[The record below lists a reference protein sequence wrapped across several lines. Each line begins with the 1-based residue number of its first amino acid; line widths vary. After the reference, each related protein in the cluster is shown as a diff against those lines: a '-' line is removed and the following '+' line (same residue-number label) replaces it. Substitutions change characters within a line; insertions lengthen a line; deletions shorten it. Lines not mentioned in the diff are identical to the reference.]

1 MGYTELGR
9 KRPIELQ
16 IDYYDKIL
24 VYQHQGEI
32 WGVCYKHGEIDCVY
46 NYTKNDFFWLEISDM
61 SLKEIAHAQ
70 KVVYIHD
77 KRILR
82 NISPDTNITRFFP
95 IHVRK

>member
-46 NYTKNDFFWLEISDM
+46 NYTKNDFFWLEILDM
-61 SLKEIAHAQ
+61 SLKEIVTKIIKPLKRNHPGSYLIP
-70 KVVYIHD
+70 KSTFS
-77 KRILR
+77 RILEV
-82 NISPDTNITRFFP
+82 I
-95 IHVRK
+95 K

>member
-16 IDYYDKIL
+16 SAYYDKIL

-32 WGVCYKHGEIDCVY
+32 WGVCYKYGEIDCVY

-61 SLKEIAHAQ
+61 SLKEIVTKIIQ
-70 KVVYIHD
+70 PLKINSPVSYGFD
-77 KRILR
+77 ESTFSRILEV
-82 NISPDTNITRFFP
+82 I
-95 IHVRK
+95 K

>member
-16 IDYYDKIL
+16 SDYYDKIL

-46 NYTKNDFFWLEISDM
+46 NYTKNDFFWLEILDM
-61 SLKEIAHAQ
+61 SLKEIVTKIIKPLKRNHPGL
-70 KVVYIHD
+70 YLFPESTFS
-77 KRILR
+77 RIL
-82 NISPDTNITRFFP
+82 
-95 IHVRK
+95 

>member
-32 WGVCYKHGEIDCVY
+32 WGVCYKHGEIV
-46 NYTKNDFFWLEISDM
+46 TKIIKPLKRNNPGLYSINEIVFSRVLEVI
-61 SLKEIAHAQ
+61 K
-70 KVVYIHD
+70 
-77 KRILR
+77 
-82 NISPDTNITRFFP
+82 
-95 IHVRK
+95 